1 MVASGVSVAPAD
13 DAAATGA
20 SSADA
25 AGGGDIYTL
34 LVFSSENVERCST
47 PVQQVQKSIQHVMQ
61 DFQVSGFVAGYWSRG
76 RDQLDKGWVQG
87 SERFQRCSL
96 RCQDSAREVAGFDP
110 SPSDEARA
118 KDTFLKCVDSCGM
131 EFEGK
136 VPKLKQDI
144 LGQLR
149 KLV

>member
-1 MVASGVSVAPAD
+1 MDQPASVLRVQKSVENVVDELQREKLIPVQKNAFLCCAKCCD
-13 DAAATGA
+13 T
-20 SSADA
+20 SSSVQEIQ
-25 AGGGDIYTL
+25 GC
-34 LVFSSENVERCST
+34 VERCSN

-61 DFQVSGFVAGYWSRG
+61 DFQ
-76 RDQLDKGWVQG
+76 
-87 SERFQRCSL
+87 ERFQRCSL